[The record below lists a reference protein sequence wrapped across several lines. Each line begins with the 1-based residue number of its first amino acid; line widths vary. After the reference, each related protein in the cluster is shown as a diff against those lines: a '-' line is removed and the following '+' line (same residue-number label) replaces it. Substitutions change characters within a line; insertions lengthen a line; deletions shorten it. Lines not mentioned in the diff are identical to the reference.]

1 MGGASPCRLCAL
13 DSPGVQPAT
22 TRTARA
28 RSEEHTSELQSRCD
42 IVWRPR
48 LSTLSPYTTLFRSTH
63 VVLSQ
68 HRLNNQCHQS
78 ARPRDP
84 RPVGSKKPS
93 DLVALRWVGLRLVGS
108 AHWTHRACSQPRQ
121 ERQG

>member
-1 MGGASPCRLCAL
+1 
-13 DSPGVQPAT
+13 
-22 TRTARA
+22 
-28 RSEEHTSELQSRCD
+28 
-42 IVWRPR
+42 
-48 LSTLSPYTTLFRSTH
+48 TH

-121 ERQG
+121 ERQGQDRKSTRLNSSHVAISYGVLGSLLSLPTRRSSDLLT